1 MEELRVV
8 PVVFPGT
15 NFAFRGPRVVFHR
28 HCRTRRGIKG
38 RGIGGD
44 TVEGFGGER
53 SDCRGFSVVGGGVGQ
68 RVTGGRA
75 LRRNLSKP
83 ACSCGTLQDTEI
95 IDIC

>member
-15 NFAFRGPRVVFHR
+15 NFAFRGPRVIFHR

-44 TVEGFGGER
+44 TTKGFGGER
-53 SDCRGFSVVGGGVGQ
+53 SDGRGFCVVEGS
-68 RVTGGRA
+68 RA
-75 LRRNLSKP
+75 LRRNLTKP
-83 ACSCGTLQDTEI
+83 VCSCGTLPDTEI